1 MTQNIKEQE
10 LDIVDLVN
18 KAIEKHGATRD
29 AVVPILSEINRALGY
44 IPASALPEIRR
55 HIHIP
60 QEGVFLADS
69 HLYSAA
75 SFYTLFSLK
84 PIGRHVIRFC
94 ESAPCHVM
102 GGREVIQALQ
112 DALGLKPGETSGD
125 KKWSLL
131 MTSCIGICG
140 VGPVFVVD
148 DDVYGNVTPER
159 VPEILALYQ

>member
-1 MTQNIKEQE
+1 MAQEIKEKE

-18 KAIEKHGATRD
+18 EAIEKHGATRD
-29 AVVPILSEINRALGY
+29 AVVPILSDINKALGY

-55 HIHIP
+55 HIHVP

-84 PIGRHVIRFC
+84 PTGRHVIRFC
-94 ESAPCHVM
+94 ESAPCHVE
-102 GGREVIQALQ
+102 GGREVIQSIQ
-112 DALGLKPGETSGD
+112 DELNLKPGETSGD
-125 KKWSLL
+125 MKWSLL
-131 MTSCIGICG
+131 TTSCIGICG

-148 DDVYGNVTPER
+148 EDVYGNVTPER
-159 VPEILALYQ
+159 VPEILARYE